1 MKRRAAVLLS
11 MFAAAAALAASG
23 RVTVT
28 VEQTKVRKA
37 KAFYSPAVATVRF
50 QDSLEAGPAEDG
62 WLPVTVSGK
71 QGWLHESAVAA
82 KAGKA
87 RAGSWSGTDEATD
100 EEVTLAGKGFNEEV
114 EKAYRSG
121 REDLDFSG
129 VDAMEAR
136 TVSDADLL
144 AFLRAGKTLPKG
156 AR

>member
-1 MKRRAAVLLS
+1 MKIRLALLLS
-11 MFAAAAALAASG
+11 MFAAAALAASG
-23 RVTVT
+23 RVTVM

-37 KAFYSPAVATVRF
+37 KAFYAPAVATVRY

-71 QGWLHESAVAA
+71 KGWLHESAVAS
-82 KAGKA
+82 KAGKV

-121 REDLDFSG
+121 HGDLDFAG
-129 VDAMEAR
+129 VDAMEDR
-136 TVSDADLL
+136 TVTDAELL
-144 AFLRAGKTLPKG
+144 SFLRAGKTLPKG
-156 AR
+156 VR